1 MKKIRRSPMVRREFR
16 FNTRMAAENFTA
28 DPEFREKLRAEEIKI
43 TVQGVVDCV
52 FRDPDSGKLILVDYK
67 TDSLTPEEWQNRA
80 LAHKKLIGRHRNQLL
95 YYRDICGKMF
105 GEEIA
110 GTVIYST
117 VLGECVDVENTGI

>member
-1 MKKIRRSPMVRREFR
+1 M
-16 FNTRMAAENFTA
+16 
-28 DPEFREKLRAEEIKI
+28 
-43 TVQGVVDCV
+43 
-52 FRDPDSGKLILVDYK
+52 DYK

-117 VLGECVDVENTGI
+117 VLGECINVENTEK